1 MKKVIIAITVRTL
14 SKRLKKKAFL
24 KIGNKKIIEWCIYN
38 CKKSSIEDKSIILTT
53 TCKKED
59 MQFKKIANKE
69 NISFFTGS
77 EKNVVNRLLRLL
89 IIKKADYLIRVTG
102 DSPLVDHQLIDQLQD
117 EIEKGYD
124 FIYFSDGPLGIK
136 PELISKSSLLKLS
149 KYKSTKDCEYLS
161 LFYKNNIQK
170 FKIKKKKFYLKNK
183 YNSLR
188 LNIDYKLDFD
198 LHKKI
203 FKKFGSKSYD
213 STKIIKLSDNNKF
226 IKRHNA
232 KIKPIYEK
240 GELAKKLK
248 ILTKLN

>member
-136 PELISKSSLLKLS
+136 PELFSKSINNLSYSRLS
-149 KYKSTKDCEYLS
+149 KSQKSAFVKRYEHKVSDHLP
-161 LFYKNNIQK
+161 LWI
-170 FKIKKKKFYLKNK
+170 
-183 YNSLR
+183 R
-188 LNIDYKLDFD
+188 LPL
-198 LHKKI
+198 
-203 FKKFGSKSYD
+203 
-213 STKIIKLSDNNKF
+213 
-226 IKRHNA
+226 
-232 KIKPIYEK
+232 P
-240 GELAKKLK
+240 
-248 ILTKLN
+248 